1 MATFTAIQCKKQSAS
16 SMRGVIDYVE
26 QEKKTCWGDALLVT
40 GSNCVPQSA
49 FIEMQMTKERF
60 RKTGG
65 TQFYHFVQS
74 FSAED
79 NVTPRRSM
87 PSAWNLRGS
96 SSRISRL
103 WSPPTWTPAICT
115 TIWW

>member
-49 FIEMQMTKERF
+49 FKIGRA
-60 RKTGG
+60 
-65 TQFYHFVQS
+65 HV
-74 FSAED
+74 
-79 NVTPRRSM
+79 
-87 PSAWNLRGS
+87 
-96 SSRISRL
+96 
-103 WSPPTWTPAICT
+103 
-115 TIWW
+115 